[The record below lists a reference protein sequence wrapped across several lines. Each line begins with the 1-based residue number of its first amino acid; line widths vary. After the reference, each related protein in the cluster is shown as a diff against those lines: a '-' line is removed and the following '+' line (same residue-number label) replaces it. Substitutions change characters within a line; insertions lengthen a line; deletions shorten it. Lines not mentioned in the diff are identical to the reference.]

1 MGMLRRADI
10 QDVARE
16 ALVMNLADMAR
27 EGRAIVDEARREAEA
42 ILADA
47 RAERARLIAD
57 AAEEG
62 HAIGHAKGLESGL
75 REGERAGR
83 EAAQAEHAEV
93 LARLAK
99 GWEDAITRF
108 EAERERSLVALRR
121 DALCLAV
128 QMAERVVKRS
138 ISYDKELVVRQ
149 VEAIVGMLSRPT
161 RLVLEVHPQDEAVV
175 REMLPDLIRRFA
187 EASHVDLVT
196 DPCLDRGSC
205 VARTD
210 AGATIDA
217 SIRTQIERL
226 TAMIMPLGAP
236 DLSEDRS
243 AEAAGAASASEPQ
256 AAAAMPTPD
265 QNAPRAK
272 SSEKEGD
279 GASRSAA

>member
-16 ALVMNLADMAR
+16 ALVLNLADMAR
-27 EGRAIVDEARREAEA
+27 EGRAIVAEARREAEA

-62 HAIGHAKGLESGL
+62 RSIGHAKGLESGL
-75 REGERAGR
+75 AEGQREGR
-83 EAAQAEHAEV
+83 EAAQAEHAEI
-93 LARLAK
+93 LGRIAK
-99 GWEDAITRF
+99 GWEDAIAQF
-108 EAERERSLVALRR
+108 EGERERSLVALRR
-121 DALCLAV
+121 DALRLAV

-138 ISYDKELVVRQ
+138 ITFDQELVVRQ

-161 RLVLEVHPQDEAVV
+161 RLVLEVHPTDEAII

-187 EASHVDLVT
+187 EASHVDLLT
-196 DPCLDRGSC
+196 DPTLDRGSC
-205 VARTD
+205 IARTD
-210 AGATIDA
+210 AGATIDG
-217 SIRTQIERL
+217 SIRTQLERL

-236 DLSEDRS
+236 DMSDDRS
-243 AEAAGAASASEPQ
+243 VEGSDATGGSDPR
-256 AAAAMPTPD
+256 AAATKGAPD
-265 QNAPRAK
+265 QVASKAQA
-272 SSEKEGD
+272 SEKESD